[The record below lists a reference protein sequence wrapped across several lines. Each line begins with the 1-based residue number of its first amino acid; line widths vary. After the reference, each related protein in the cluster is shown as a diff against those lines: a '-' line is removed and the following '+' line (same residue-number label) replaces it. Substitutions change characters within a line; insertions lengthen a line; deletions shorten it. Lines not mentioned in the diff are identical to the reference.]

1 MVFSTSTQAAISS
14 NPESWS
20 PDSAIADRDRAV
32 PIFDPASS
40 AEALP
45 VTLHHELQTTI
56 HLLLNLTDLLLQDA
70 AADSPQIDYL
80 QSLHQGTEQLLGLL
94 DPSEQQ
100 PQTVNLHRLI
110 KTLYSLLLPEALNQG
125 RILRV
130 ELNQTLPEYLK
141 LRPNR
146 LRRLVLT
153 LMSYAIGQGQGPILL
168 RASLVQSQLILEIQT
183 ASSLVA
189 ETIEGQ
195 LALDLGRGLC
205 HQLGGEFL
213 AIAGGLQL
221 SIPVEAELTT
231 SGTGLVPTAAATIA
245 LQVSDLTVMPI
256 PWRQQ
261 LYQAALEGRDR
272 QLQALIDQI
281 PASQPTLIAAIESLV
296 EQCHLEVVLQL
307 AEASLGESSPIEPM
321 I

>member
-14 NPESWS
+14 HPESWS
-20 PDSAIADRDRAV
+20 PDRGV
-32 PIFDPASS
+32 PNPALS

-70 AADSPQIDYL
+70 AVDSPQIDYL

-189 ETIEGQ
+189 TTIEGQ

-205 HQLGGEFL
+205 QQLGGEFL

-221 SIPVEAELTT
+221 SIPVDAELTT
-231 SGTGLVPTAAATIA
+231 SGIGLVPTAAATIA

-256 PWRQQ
+256 AWRQQ

-281 PASQPTLIAAIESLV
+281 PASQPTLIAALESLV
-296 EQCHLEVVLQL
+296 EQCHLEVVLRL
-307 AEASLGESSPIEPM
+307 AEASLGESRSIEPM

>member
-1 MVFSTSTQAAISS
+1 MVSSTSTQAAISS

-20 PDSAIADRDRAV
+20 SDPAIADRDRAV
-32 PIFDPASS
+32 PIPSPASS

-153 LMSYAIGQGQGPILL
+153 LMSYAIAQGQGPILL
-168 RASLVQSQLILEIQT
+168 RVSLAQSQLILEIQT

-205 HQLGGEFL
+205 QQLGGEFL

-307 AEASLGESSPIEPM
+307 AEASLAESNPIE
-321 I
+321 

>member
-14 NPESWS
+14 HPESWS
-20 PDSAIADRDRAV
+20 PDRGV
-32 PIFDPASS
+32 PNPASS

-70 AADSPQIDYL
+70 AVDSPQIDYL

-189 ETIEGQ
+189 TTIEGQ

-205 HQLGGEFL
+205 QQLGGEFL

-221 SIPVEAELTT
+221 SIPVDAELTT
-231 SGTGLVPTAAATIA
+231 SGIGLVPTAAATIA

-256 PWRQQ
+256 AWRQQ

-281 PASQPTLIAAIESLV
+281 PASQPTLIAALESLV
-296 EQCHLEVVLQL
+296 EQCHLEVVLRL
-307 AEASLGESSPIEPM
+307 AEASLGASRSIEPM

>member
-14 NPESWS
+14 DPESWS
-20 PDSAIADRDRAV
+20 ADPATADRHRV
-32 PIFDPASS
+32 IPCPASS

-130 ELNQTLPEYLK
+130 ELNQTLPEYLQ
-141 LRPNR
+141 LRPHR
-146 LRRLVLT
+146 LRRLILT

-168 RASLVQSQLILEIQT
+168 RASLVRSELILEIQT
-183 ASSLVA
+183 TSSLVA

-205 HQLGGEFL
+205 QQLGGEFL
-213 AIAGGLQL
+213 EIAGGLQL
-221 SIPVEAELTT
+221 SIPVEVEL
-231 SGTGLVPTAAATIA
+231 SRAGTGFLPTAAATIA
-245 LQVSDLTVMPI
+245 LQVSDLSGMPI
-256 PWRQQ
+256 VWRQQ

-272 QLQALIDQI
+272 QLQSLIAQI
-281 PASQPTLIAAIESLV
+281 PGSQPTLIAAIESLV
-296 EQCHLEVVLQL
+296 DQCHLEVLLQL
-307 AEASLGESSPIEPM
+307 AEASLAESRPIDPM
-321 I
+321 M

>member
-1 MVFSTSTQAAISS
+1 MVFSPSTQAAISS
-14 NPESWS
+14 HPDSWS
-20 PDSAIADRDRAV
+20 SDSAIADRDRA
-32 PIFDPASS
+32 ISGPASS

-110 KTLYSLLLPEALNQG
+110 TTLYSLLLPEALNQG

-130 ELNQTLPEYLK
+130 ELNQTLPEYLS

-146 LRRLVLT
+146 LRRLLLT
-153 LMSYAIGQGQGPILL
+153 LMTYAIGQGQGPILL
-168 RASLVQSQLILEIQT
+168 RVSLVQSNLILEIQT

-189 ETIEGQ
+189 ETIEDQ

-205 HQLGGEFL
+205 QQLGGQFQ
-213 AIAGGLQL
+213 AIPGGLRL
-221 SIPVEAELTT
+221 SIPIETELST
-231 SGTGLVPTAAATIA
+231 SGTGLLPTAAATIA
-245 LQVSDLTVMPI
+245 LQVSDLTLMPI
-256 PWRQQ
+256 AWRQQ

-272 QLQALIDQI
+272 QLHGLIAQI
-281 PASQPTLIAAIESLV
+281 PASQPSLIAAIESLV
-296 EQCHLEVVLQL
+296 DQCHLDLLLQL
-307 AEASLGESSPIEPM
+307 AESSLAEVRPID
-321 I
+321 

>member
-14 NPESWS
+14 HPESWS
-20 PDSAIADRDRAV
+20 PDRGV
-32 PIFDPASS
+32 PNPALS

-70 AADSPQIDYL
+70 AVDSPQIDYL

-189 ETIEGQ
+189 TTIEGQ

-205 HQLGGEFL
+205 QQLGGEFL

-221 SIPVEAELTT
+221 SIPVDAELTT

-256 PWRQQ
+256 AWRQQ

-281 PASQPTLIAAIESLV
+281 PASQPTLIAALESLV
-296 EQCHLEVVLQL
+296 EQCHLEVVLRL
-307 AEASLGESSPIEPM
+307 AEASLGESRSIEPM